1 MLDNDIVAKIESF
14 VHRQPRS
21 MDEIAKHI
29 DKNWRTADRYVDEII
44 QDHGT
49 LATRVFR
56 PGSRGSLKIV
66 FWNNPEK
73 TSKHLFQEK
82 LEEEIML
89 ARTKDDFSQFD
100 IYQYVP
106 ENNKSASVES
116 ASNENFTDLMQVAD
130 ILKNTK
136 KQLLIFSGNIS
147 FVNFH
152 NKKISLYSIIEEL
165 IKRDVS
171 IKIICRVDL
180 ISKDNVEKML
190 SLNFK
195 HGKSLIEVHHREHS
209 LRCMISDN
217 KIIRMKEVKEP
228 TGKINE
234 LDKKIF
240 IFYTIKD
247 KEWAEWLSRVFW
259 KMFNVTIDSAYRLKE
274 LRNII
279 K

>member
-1 MLDNDIVAKIESF
+1 MLDNELIVKIESF
-14 VHRQPRS
+14 VHKQPRS
-21 MDEIAKHI
+21 MDEISKHI
-29 DKNWRTADRYVDEII
+29 GKNWRTADRYVTNII
-44 QDHGT
+44 KDHGT
-49 LATRVFR
+49 LAVKTFR
-56 PGSRGSLKIV
+56 PGSRGSLKVV

-73 TSKHLFQEK
+73 TSKHLFQEE

-89 ARTKDDFSQFD
+89 AKTKDGFSQFD

-106 ENNKSASVES
+106 ENNKSASIEP
-116 ASNENFTDLMQVAD
+116 ASNENHTDLIQVAD

-147 FVNFH
+147 FINFY
-152 NKKISLYSIIEEL
+152 NKQIQLYGIVEEL
-165 IKRDVS
+165 VKNNVS

-180 ISKDNVEKML
+180 VSKDNVEKIL

-195 HGKSLIEVHHREHS
+195 HGKKLIEIHHREHS

-234 LDKKIF
+234 LDKKVF

-247 KEWAEWLSRVFW
+247 KEWAEWMSRIFW
-259 KMFNVTIDSAYRLKE
+259 KMFNVTVDATHRLKE
-274 LRNII
+274 LRSIM